1 MIQHNEKSKRVNR
14 ITPPSPPAPLAA
26 PAPTPAATVK
36 PVAPSPPAHV
46 DDCFTYDA
54 RGEWTPITPPFDPFD
69 VEKHGYIFAS
79 ELGDMS
85 QLRIF
90 ESDSAADFP
99 YVLECCPFSM
109 KVTFVFIGNLAA
121 LLRFLRE
128 YEVVF
133 DVWKNENEVAFARSC
148 KATDEARAYKNRR
161 RDS

>member
-109 KVTFVFIGNLAA
+109 KVTFVFISNLAA